1 MVNTTQIKQDVQELT
16 KERQMWQIQREKY
29 RGVTKEQFTDMMKE
43 QFNSLFE
50 NSKTLFDKCLSG
62 DLNMN
67 EFNYMLTMLDKVN
80 AGNDFQAVSQEV
92 GQKLVDIYVK
102 PLLDKEKD
110 TEGKN

>member
-1 MVNTTQIKQDVQELT
+1 
-16 KERQMWQIQREKY
+16 
-29 RGVTKEQFTDMMKE
+29 MKE
-43 QFNSLFE
+43 QFNSLYE
-50 NSKTLFDKCLSG
+50 NSKTLFEKCISG

-67 EFNYMLTMLDKVN
+67 EFNYMLSMLDKVN

-102 PLLDKEKD
+102 PLLDKEKE